1 MSVPHCFDYYS
12 FMLCLEIRKCESTNF
27 VLFQDCLAILNP
39 LNCRMIFRIS
49 FSISAKNPAGVLID
63 VKLYLQINFG
73 SNPILAILSHLIH
86 KLRKPSHLFRSLI
99 YFSNVLLFSVYKSCN
114 YFVKFILEYFIN
126 WYCLYWESSMLMDL
140 RVSAFMIK
148 SLKSQSWFHY
158 LLPACNV
165 RLLRLYQVLFLHVRK
180 RKY

>member
-1 MSVPHCFDYYS
+1 MNLPTLFFFKIVWLFWIPWIAVWF
-12 FMLCLEIRKCESTNF
+12 LE
-27 VLFQDCLAILNP
+27 
-39 LNCRMIFRIS
+39 
-49 FSISAKNPAGVLID
+49 SASQFLQKNTPGVLID

-86 KLRKPSHLFRSLI
+86 KPRKPSHLFRSLI

-140 RVSAFMIK
+140 RVCAFMIK